1 MDYDTANSV
10 VRPPTAP
17 TYSVTPT
24 NSVQV
29 NWTTPLFGVVQTY
42 TISRSVL
49 DSLGN
54 VVSGP
59 TVIGSVSGTGGVAPE
74 TTFTDTT
81 PPNPPSGGSL
91 HYTIATTLVPDTTG
105 STPRSSAPSVP
116 AVLAVNQT
124 IVLGQLPSSVSITNS
139 TLTVTATAMSNN
151 SPNMQLV
158 SFSATGPCSVGA
170 SSLDTGT
177 GISSAITTL
186 NSTGNCTITASQPGD
201 STTVL
206 TGTAYSAAPSAS
218 GTFTILPQGSTT
230 QSQTIAFPTLANVV
244 YGGTFSISASSSA
257 GLPVGL
263 SASGPCTIGGATT
276 GAGLCKITASAA
288 AGTVSGV
295 NYSAASVTQ
304 SFAITTAP
312 LTVTANPATIG
323 YGQSIPGFTSTFGPL
338 VNGDSLTTAVSGTP
352 ALSTTATSSSNVGP
366 YPITV
371 STGSLAAAN
380 YAFVFV
386 PGTLTIQTVS
396 PTVSWSMAPPAS
408 AAYGSQF
415 TVMATSNSTGTI
427 TYSTSGGC
435 TNNLGVVT
443 MTSGTNACLV
453 SASVAAA
460 GNYTTGSV
468 GPTSVSATLAAPAV
482 SWTTAPP
489 ASAAYGSHFTV
500 QATSNS
506 TGTITYS
513 TSGGCTISLGLVTMN
528 SGTTACLVSA
538 SVAAAGNYTT
548 GSVGPTSVSATLA
561 APAVSWTSAPPA
573 SAAYGSHFTVLAT
586 SNSTGTIT
594 YGTSGGCTN
603 SLGVV
608 TMTSGTTACLVSA
621 SVAAAGNYTT
631 GSVGP
636 TSVTASLATQTI
648 TFTTNAPSSAA
659 YGASFTVAATASS
672 GLPVAF
678 TNSGTG
684 ACSSNGTTYTMTSST
699 GTCSVIANQAGNT
712 NYAAAPTVTQT
723 VAASGSAITVSP
735 STINYGA
742 VNLDSITIKTVT
754 VTNTGNAAATIS
766 TPLIS
771 LLKAGNLDEFVVVNL
786 CPSSL
791 AAGKSCT
798 ITVTFVAGAYY
809 SAPQTAT
816 LKIMDS
822 APSSPQLVALSATV
836 LEPQTITFTTSPPA
850 SAAYNTSFTVAA
862 TASSGLA
869 VTFSSSGPCSNS
881 GATYTITNGSGTCSV
896 IANQAGNSTWAAAP
910 QVTKNATATLA
921 AQTISFSTT
930 PPSSATYKSSFTVV
944 ASGGASGNAV
954 LFTSSGACT
963 NSGATYTISAATGTC
978 SVIANQAGNSDYSA
992 APQVTKSVT
1001 ATVAAQTVTF
1011 TTNPPA
1017 SAAYKSSFAV
1027 AASAS
1032 SGLAVAFTSS
1042 GACSNSGATY
1052 TMTNGTGTCSV
1063 IASQAG
1069 NSNYSAAPQLTKS
1082 VAATQAAQTITFTTG
1097 APATAAY
1104 KTSFTV
1110 ATTGG
1115 ASGNAVTYTSSGA
1128 CSNSGA
1134 TYTMTSGSGSCSVI
1148 ANQAGNSNYSAATQV
1163 TQTVTA
1169 TYSTASL
1176 TPTSLSFGTVASGK
1190 SSAAQTATLTNTGT
1204 TPLVI
1209 SSIAF
1214 TGTNPGNFT
1223 QTTTCPSSSSSLAAG
1238 KNCTIS
1244 VTFKSGGAAA
1254 SASLTVTDNTQA
1266 GTQSVSLSGN

>member
-1 MDYDTANSV
+1 
-10 VRPPTAP
+10 
-17 TYSVTPT
+17 
-24 NSVQV
+24 
-29 NWTTPLFGVVQTY
+29 
-42 TISRSVL
+42 
-49 DSLGN
+49 
-54 VVSGP
+54 
-59 TVIGSVSGTGGVAPE
+59 
-74 TTFTDTT
+74 
-81 PPNPPSGGSL
+81 
-91 HYTIATTLVPDTTG
+91 
-105 STPRSSAPSVP
+105 
-116 AVLAVNQT
+116 
-124 IVLGQLPSSVSITNS
+124 
-139 TLTVTATAMSNN
+139 
-151 SPNMQLV
+151 
-158 SFSATGPCSVGA
+158 
-170 SSLDTGT
+170 
-177 GISSAITTL
+177 
-186 NSTGNCTITASQPGD
+186 
-201 STTVL
+201 
-206 TGTAYSAAPSAS
+206 
-218 GTFTILPQGSTT
+218 
-230 QSQTIAFPTLANVV
+230 
-244 YGGTFSISASSSA
+244 
-257 GLPVGL
+257 
-263 SASGPCTIGGATT
+263 
-276 GAGLCKITASAA
+276 
-288 AGTVSGV
+288 
-295 NYSAASVTQ
+295 
-304 SFAITTAP
+304 
-312 LTVTANPATIG
+312 
-323 YGQSIPGFTSTFGPL
+323 
-338 VNGDSLTTAVSGTP
+338 
-352 ALSTTATSSSNVGP
+352 
-366 YPITV
+366 
-371 STGSLAAAN
+371 
-380 YAFVFV
+380 
-386 PGTLTIQTVS
+386 
-396 PTVSWSMAPPAS
+396 
-408 AAYGSQF
+408 
-415 TVMATSNSTGTI
+415 
-427 TYSTSGGC
+427 
-435 TNNLGVVT
+435 
-443 MTSGTNACLV
+443 
-453 SASVAAA
+453 
-460 GNYTTGSV
+460 
-468 GPTSVSATLAAPAV
+468 
-482 SWTTAPP
+482 
-489 ASAAYGSHFTV
+489 
-500 QATSNS
+500 
-506 TGTITYS
+506 
-513 TSGGCTISLGLVTMN
+513 
-528 SGTTACLVSA
+528 
-538 SVAAAGNYTT
+538 
-548 GSVGPTSVSATLA
+548 
-561 APAVSWTSAPPA
+561 
-573 SAAYGSHFTVLAT
+573 
-586 SNSTGTIT
+586 
-594 YGTSGGCTN
+594 
-603 SLGVV
+603 
-608 TMTSGTTACLVSA
+608 
-621 SVAAAGNYTT
+621 
-631 GSVGP
+631 
-636 TSVTASLATQTI
+636 
-648 TFTTNAPSSAA
+648 
-659 YGASFTVAATASS
+659 
-672 GLPVAF
+672 
-678 TNSGTG
+678 
-684 ACSSNGTTYTMTSST
+684 MTSST

-954 LFTSSGACT
+954 LFTNSGACT

>member
-1 MDYDTANSV
+1 
-10 VRPPTAP
+10 
-17 TYSVTPT
+17 
-24 NSVQV
+24 
-29 NWTTPLFGVVQTY
+29 
-42 TISRSVL
+42 
-49 DSLGN
+49 
-54 VVSGP
+54 
-59 TVIGSVSGTGGVAPE
+59 
-74 TTFTDTT
+74 
-81 PPNPPSGGSL
+81 
-91 HYTIATTLVPDTTG
+91 
-105 STPRSSAPSVP
+105 
-116 AVLAVNQT
+116 
-124 IVLGQLPSSVSITNS
+124 
-139 TLTVTATAMSNN
+139 
-151 SPNMQLV
+151 
-158 SFSATGPCSVGA
+158 
-170 SSLDTGT
+170 
-177 GISSAITTL
+177 
-186 NSTGNCTITASQPGD
+186 
-201 STTVL
+201 
-206 TGTAYSAAPSAS
+206 
-218 GTFTILPQGSTT
+218 
-230 QSQTIAFPTLANVV
+230 
-244 YGGTFSISASSSA
+244 
-257 GLPVGL
+257 
-263 SASGPCTIGGATT
+263 
-276 GAGLCKITASAA
+276 
-288 AGTVSGV
+288 
-295 NYSAASVTQ
+295 
-304 SFAITTAP
+304 
-312 LTVTANPATIG
+312 
-323 YGQSIPGFTSTFGPL
+323 
-338 VNGDSLTTAVSGTP
+338 
-352 ALSTTATSSSNVGP
+352 
-366 YPITV
+366 
-371 STGSLAAAN
+371 
-380 YAFVFV
+380 
-386 PGTLTIQTVS
+386 
-396 PTVSWSMAPPAS
+396 
-408 AAYGSQF
+408 
-415 TVMATSNSTGTI
+415 
-427 TYSTSGGC
+427 
-435 TNNLGVVT
+435 
-443 MTSGTNACLV
+443 
-453 SASVAAA
+453 
-460 GNYTTGSV
+460 
-468 GPTSVSATLAAPAV
+468 
-482 SWTTAPP
+482 
-489 ASAAYGSHFTV
+489 
-500 QATSNS
+500 
-506 TGTITYS
+506 
-513 TSGGCTISLGLVTMN
+513 MN

-1209 SSIAF
+1209 ISIAF

-1223 QTTTCPSSSSSLAAG
+1223 ETTTCPSSSSSLAAG

-1254 SASLTVTDNTQA
+1254 SASLTVTDNTQV